1 MNYEIGSFLNKI
13 KGRSILGTSFL
24 KKGQLEA
31 EISKSITQW
40 EKEFLGRGPL
50 QVKTDI
56 LRNMIIVHLMGIL
69 TPAEKEL
76 TKTESG
82 LLSIKTIRSNLI
94 EIGNQQL
101 KEIIFHLT
109 KITVES
115 FHTDISTR
123 TGERIIVFIL
133 KENLEKNLVE

>member
-1 MNYEIGSFLNKI
+1 METPFQ
-13 KGRSILGTSFL
+13 

-40 EKEFLGRGPL
+40 EKEYLGRGPL

-56 LRNMIIVHLMGIL
+56 LRNMIIVHLKGIL

-76 TKTESG
+76 TKTDTG
-82 LLSIKTIRSNLI
+82 LLSIKKIRADLI
-94 EIGNQQL
+94 EAGNHHL
-101 KEIIFHLT
+101 KEIINTLT
-109 KITVES
+109 GETVES

-123 TGERIIVFIL
+123 NGERIIVFIL
-133 KENLEKNLVE
+133 KDQLEKN

>member
-1 MNYEIGSFLNKI
+1 METTLQ
-13 KGRSILGTSFL
+13 

-31 EISKSITQW
+31 DISKAITKW

-56 LRNMIIVHLMGIL
+56 LRNMVIVHLKGIL

-76 TKTESG
+76 AKTEAG
-82 LLSIKTIRSNLI
+82 MISIKKNRADLI
-94 EIGNQQL
+94 EAGNHHL
-101 KEIIFHLT
+101 REIVLT
-109 KITVES
+109 ATGVTVDS

-123 TGERIIVFIL
+123 NAERIIVFIL
-133 KENLEKNLVE
+133 KENLEKQLNE